1 MTEHVVFMHVHDR
14 KTTTSEM
21 ATTTEVDN
29 DNLSENL
36 TKTSED
42 DMHVHLPQDQIMSSA
57 GVLVEMVFDAMMSE
71 DVLCRFI

>member
-1 MTEHVVFMHVHDR
+1 MQIGLC
-14 KTTTSEM
+14 
-21 ATTTEVDN
+21 

-42 DMHVHLPQDQIMSSA
+42 DMRVHLPQDQIMSSA

>member
-1 MTEHVVFMHVHDR
+1 MTE

-42 DMHVHLPQDQIMSSA
+42 DMRVHLPQDRIMSSA

>member
-1 MTEHVVFMHVHDR
+1 MTE

-42 DMHVHLPQDQIMSSA
+42 DMRVHLPQDQIMSSA